1 MESGRIAMGEA
12 ERLLCDEGRRAASD
26 RRRRNSWLHVLPALA
41 RFGPRLP
48 AWSQPGAAPW
58 PLSSYVVSRQCCHTR
73 VATVQSAACC
83 FFRRL
88 RMR

>member
-48 AWSQPGAAPW
+48 AWSQPELRRGLSPATLSVGSAATRASRRSRVLP
-58 PLSSYVVSRQCCHTR
+58 VVS
-73 VATVQSAACC
+73 SAVCA
-83 FFRRL
+83 
-88 RMR
+88 